1 VSAPAP
7 GKGAFY
13 HAGADTQVCPCVNF
27 ETTETNWHSSRRCEM
42 TVVEK
47 VTPSMFDDVYPL
59 LSELDNTQP
68 KEKWRE
74 IFDYKWESD
83 EGYVGYALVDD
94 RKVVGFNGAIF
105 SRRIIDGREARF
117 CNLTSW
123 IVKEQY
129 RTESLRLVFPV
140 LNLKGYTITNLTM
153 NDRAWEVTK
162 RLGFKNL
169 DTNVRILFPV
179 PGLSATSKEEAPV
192 MVSDQSRIA
201 EILDPVNLKIFRD
214 HLRYDCGHLVM
225 QDKYGYSYII
235 YTRKHYRKYNCYI
248 PYANIHY
255 ISDRGAFLRRLDKIK
270 SYFLKSRKSFFL
282 AVDERLIG
290 NATIPY
296 SKVYQLKIPRMYK
309 SEVLSREQIDS
320 LYSELVVLGL

>member
-1 VSAPAP
+1 MA
-7 GKGAFY
+7 
-13 HAGADTQVCPCVNF
+13 
-27 ETTETNWHSSRRCEM
+27 
-42 TVVEK
+42 VVEK
-47 VTPSMFDDVYPL
+47 VTSAMFDDVYPL
-59 LSELDNTQP
+59 LSELNSARSR
-68 KEKWRE
+68 EKWRE

-129 RTESLRLVFPV
+129 RTESLRLVFPI
-140 LNLKGYTITNLTM
+140 LKLKGYTVTNLTM
-153 NDRAWEVTK
+153 NERAWEIA
-162 RLGFKNL
+162 RRFGLNNI
-169 DTNVRILFPV
+169 DTNVIILFLV
-179 PGLSATSKEEAPV
+179 PGLSAARKEEAPV
-192 MVSDQSRIA
+192 IVSDQSRIA
-201 EILDPVNLKIFRD
+201 EILDPVNLKIFID
-214 HLRYDCGHLVM
+214 HSHYDCGHLVI
-225 QDKYGYSYII
+225 QDRYGYSYII
-235 YTRKHYRKYNCYI
+235 YTSKHYRKYNCDI

-255 ISDRGAFLRRLDKIK
+255 ISDRSAFLRHLNKIK
-270 SYFLKSRKSFFL
+270 SFFLKSRKYFFL

-296 SKVYQLKIPRMYK
+296 SKIYQLKIPRMYR
-309 SEVLSREQIDS
+309 SEVLSREQVDS

>member
-1 VSAPAP
+1 V
-7 GKGAFY
+7 
-13 HAGADTQVCPCVNF
+13 
-27 ETTETNWHSSRRCEM
+27 

-47 VTPSMFDDVYPL
+47 VTPAMLDDVIPL
-59 LSELDNTQP
+59 LSELEDTHS
-68 KEKWRE
+68 KEEWRE
-74 IFDYKWESD
+74 IFDYQWESD

-129 RTESLRLVFPV
+129 RAESMRLVFPV
-140 LNLKGYTITNLTM
+140 LKLKGYTITNLTM
-153 NDRAWEVTK
+153 NERAWEITK

-169 DTNVRILFPV
+169 DTNVRILFLV
-179 PGLSATSKEEAPV
+179 PGLSATRKEEAPV
-192 MVSDQSRIA
+192 IVSDRSRIA
-201 EILDPVNLKIFRD
+201 EILDPINLKIFID
-214 HLRYDCGHLVM
+214 HSHYNCGHLVIK
-225 QDKYGYSYII
+225 DKHGYSYII
-235 YTRKHYRKYNCYI
+235 YTRKRYRKYNCDI
-248 PYANIHY
+248 SYAHIHY
-255 ISDRGAFLRRLDKIK
+255 ISDRSAFLRRLNKIK
-270 SYFLKSRKSFFL
+270 SYFLKSLKYFFL

-290 NATIPY
+290 DATIPY

-309 SEVLSREQIDS
+309 SEVLSREQVDN

>member
-1 VSAPAP
+1 
-7 GKGAFY
+7 
-13 HAGADTQVCPCVNF
+13 
-27 ETTETNWHSSRRCEM
+27 M
-42 TVVEK
+42 TVIEK
-47 VTPSMFDDVYPL
+47 VTPAMFDDVYPI
-59 LSELDNTQP
+59 LSELDSAKP
-68 KEKWRE
+68 REKWRE

-83 EGYVGYALVDD
+83 EGYVGYALIDD

-129 RTESLRLVFPV
+129 RTESLRLVFPF
-140 LNLKGYTITNLTM
+140 LRLKGYTITNLTM
-153 NDRAWEVTK
+153 NDRAWEVTR
-162 RLGFKNL
+162 RLGYKNL

-179 PGLSATSKEEAPV
+179 PGLSATRKEEAPV
-192 MVSDQSRIA
+192 IVSDKSGIA
-201 EILDPVNLKIFRD
+201 EILDPVNLKIFGD
-214 HLRYDCGHLVM
+214 HLNYNCEHLVV

-235 YTRKHYRKYNCYI
+235 YTRKRYRKYNFDFS
-248 PYANIHY
+248 YAQIHY
-255 ISDRGAFLRRLDKIK
+255 ISDRSAFLRSLNKIK
-270 SYFLKSRKSFFL
+270 SYFLKSRKYFFL

-296 SKVYQLKIPRMYK
+296 SKVYQLKIPKMYK
-309 SEVLSREQIDS
+309 SEVLSREQIDN

>member
-1 VSAPAP
+1 
-7 GKGAFY
+7 
-13 HAGADTQVCPCVNF
+13 
-27 ETTETNWHSSRRCEM
+27 M

-47 VTPSMFDDVYPL
+47 VTPAMFDDVFPL
-59 LSELDNTQP
+59 LLELDSTYSR
-68 KEKWRE
+68 EKWRE
-74 IFDYKWESD
+74 IFDYNWESD

-94 RKVVGFNGAIF
+94 RKVVGFNGALF

-129 RTESLRLVFPV
+129 RTESMRLVFPF
-140 LNLKGYTITNLTM
+140 LRLKGYTITNLTM
-153 NDRAWEVTK
+153 NERAWEVTR

-169 DTNVRILFPV
+169 DTTVRIIFPI
-179 PGLSATSKEEAPV
+179 PGLSATKKEEAPV
-192 MVSDQSRIA
+192 IVSDQSKIA
-201 EILDPVNLKIFRD
+201 AILDPVNLKIFMD
-214 HLRYDCGHLVM
+214 HSHYNCGHLVI

-235 YTRKHYRKYNCYI
+235 YTRKRYRKYNCGI
-248 PYANIHY
+248 SYAQIHY
-255 ISDRGAFLRRLDKIK
+255 ISDRSPFLRHLNKIK
-270 SYFLKSRKSFFL
+270 SYFLKSRKYFFL

-296 SKVYQLKIPRMYK
+296 SKVYQLKVPRMYK
-309 SEVLSREQIDS
+309 SEVLSREQVDN

>member
-1 VSAPAP
+1 LRREVIQQTQ
-7 GKGAFY
+7 GRLKK
-13 HAGADTQVCPCVNF
+13 AG
-27 ETTETNWHSSRRCEM
+27 SRRYEM

-47 VTPSMFDDVYPL
+47 VTPAMLYDVIPL
-59 LSELDNTQP
+59 LSELDDAHSR
-68 KEKWRE
+68 EEWRE

-123 IVKEQY
+123 VVKEQY
-129 RTESLRLVFPV
+129 RTESMRLVFPF
-140 LNLKGYTITNLTM
+140 LRLKGYTITNLTM
-153 NDRAWEVTK
+153 NERAWEITR

-169 DTNVRILFPV
+169 DTTVRIIFPV
-179 PGLSATSKEEAPV
+179 PGLSATRKEEAPV
-192 MVSDQSRIA
+192 IVSDQSRIA
-201 EILDPVNLKIFRD
+201 AILDPVNLRIFID
-214 HLRYDCGHLVM
+214 HSHYNCGHLVI

-235 YTRKHYRKYNCYI
+235 YTRKSYRKYNCGI
-248 PYANIHY
+248 SYAQILY
-255 ISDRGAFLRRLDKIK
+255 ISDRSAFLRHLNKIK
-270 SYFLKSRKSFFL
+270 SYFLKSRKYFFL

-296 SKVYQLKIPRMYK
+296 SKAYQLKIPRMYK
-309 SEVLSREQIDS
+309 SEVLSREQVDN